1 MRKATRAQ
9 KELPMCRPS
18 CVFAVLMKQLHLGT
32 EKKHRLLE
40 KICSVFFL
48 SVNLLRNAQV
58 RQNPATLVPL
68 SAGGGGGCGGAG
80 ETPGVPQ
87 AQRRGGLTETRPPR
101 GPMTPS
107 PTQPSR
113 SESSPGLVAPVSSWI
128 GGLTPRTEEDDS
140 DGPRNIILSFTR

>member
-9 KELPMCRPS
+9 NELPMCRPS

-40 KICSVFFL
+40 EICSVFFL

-68 SAGGGGGCGGAG
+68 SAGGVAAGAPERHLGCPKPSAAG
-80 ETPGVPQ
+80 D
-87 AQRRGGLTETRPPR
+87 LLRPAHPEGR
-101 GPMTPS
+101 
-107 PTQPSR
+107 
-113 SESSPGLVAPVSSWI
+113 
-128 GGLTPRTEEDDS
+128 
-140 DGPRNIILSFTR
+140 